1 MIDGLNFFDQ
11 PVKNDL
17 RTYDII
23 QKIAIGQGDN
33 CTTVCLLDY
42 PYFKENYKLIAID
55 LSKPQATSRW

>member
-17 RTYDII
+17 RTYGII

-33 CTTVCLLDY
+33 YTTVCLLDY
-42 PYFKENYKLIAID
+42 PYFKENYKLITID